1 MRPCRRTGNR
11 EPASASCRCHRH
23 WRNTPRSPSSL
34 IPADTAKA
42 RPAVHGVIRINGI
55 EILISTPQDLD
66 EDARGQSSQG
76 LVPGIRTSPS
86 HWPCHQGHGRSQAIR
101 PDCVRSGIRWSWH
114 CACPL
119 LCHRRR
125 CVHRFIRFRSL
136 SDNSLDATSFTLK
149 VLSPRVGAYRGARTV
164 YGPPGGAGFLRIR
177 LIDGGPGIPS
187 VVQSGLCTPHMHPL
201 LPPSF
206 PTHTPVA
213 GLWPC

>member
-55 EILISTPQDLD
+55 EILISTPQGLD

-125 CVHRFIRFRSL
+125 CAHRFIRFRSL

-177 LIDGGPGIPS
+177 LIDGVGEYLRWCSQVFVHPICTSSCHLLFRLIPR
-187 VVQSGLCTPHMHPL
+187 
-201 LPPSF
+201 
-206 PTHTPVA
+206 
-213 GLWPC
+213 